1 MTPVSSFVKERSMRI
16 VRMLLTV
23 GLVGA
28 GFSTSAQ
35 AARRSNPASLP
46 DLASLPDAAA
56 FQSTIVAGI
65 FRNRTGTRRSIT
77 PTVPHYLLP
86 KLDPRR
92 YNGPRDYKK

>member
-1 MTPVSSFVKERSMRI
+1 M
-16 VRMLLTV
+16 
-23 GLVGA
+23 
-28 GFSTSAQ
+28 
-35 AARRSNPASLP
+35 RSNPSGLPRVLSL
-46 DLASLPDAAA
+46 SEAAA
-56 FQSTIVAGI
+56 PSATSVAGL

>member
-1 MTPVSSFVKERSMRI
+1 MRI

-23 GLVGA
+23 GVVGA

-35 AARRSNPASLP
+35 AAMRSNPSGLP
-46 DLASLPDAAA
+46 RLAGLSDAAA
-56 FQSTIVAGI
+56 PPATSVAGL
-65 FRNRTGTRRSIT
+65 FRNRYGTRRSIT